1 MKTNILLWNDIIY
14 VWAVPRDSPLLH
26 GGLVEVKLL
35 LYMYAIVLLY
45 NFILYRITKGIPGI

>member
-1 MKTNILLWNDIIY
+1 MKTNILLWNGLIY

-26 GGLVEVKLL
+26 DGLTKVKLL

-45 NFILYRITKGIPGI
+45 NFTLYRITNEIPGI